1 VSRPG
6 RETNFGTTRVS
17 TTRTELMRR
26 ASMTLDMAV
35 LRPISADD
43 SVDLAVRRLSD
54 EFRDR
59 LGAQY
64 VRRIVQLARADL
76 SGVPAGAVPEL
87 VERLA
92 RHRLTHA
99 A

>member
-1 VSRPG
+1 MPDSV
-6 RETNFGTTRVS
+6 
-17 TTRTELMRR
+17 
-26 ASMTLDMAV
+26 V
-35 LRPISADD
+35 LRTLPDD

-76 SGVPAGAVPEL
+76 SGVPVGAVPEL

-92 RHRLTHA
+92 RQRLTLA

>member
-1 VSRPG
+1 MPDSV
-6 RETNFGTTRVS
+6 
-17 TTRTELMRR
+17 
-26 ASMTLDMAV
+26 V
-35 LRPISADD
+35 LRTLPDD

-64 VRRIVQLARADL
+64 VRRIVQLAREDL
-76 SGVPAGAVPEL
+76 SGVPVGAVPEL

-92 RHRLTHA
+92 RQRLTHA

>member
-1 VSRPG
+1 MPD
-6 RETNFGTTRVS
+6 T
-17 TTRTELMRR
+17 
-26 ASMTLDMAV
+26 AV
-35 LRPISADD
+35 LLALPDD
-43 SVDLAVRRLSD
+43 SIDLAVRRLSD

-59 LGAQY
+59 LGPQY

-76 SGVPAGAVPEL
+76 SGVPVGAVPEL

-92 RHRLTHA
+92 RHRLTLA

>member
-1 VSRPG
+1 MTS
-6 RETNFGTTRVS
+6 GTVCPRH
-17 TTRTELMRR
+17 L
-26 ASMTLDMAV
+26 
-35 LRPISADD
+35 PADD
-43 SVDLAVRRLSD
+43 SVDAAVHRLAV

-92 RHRLTHA
+92 RHRLQHA
-99 A
+99 

>member
-1 VSRPG
+1 MPD
-6 RETNFGTTRVS
+6 T
-17 TTRTELMRR
+17 
-26 ASMTLDMAV
+26 AV
-35 LRPISADD
+35 LLALPDD
-43 SVDLAVRRLSD
+43 SIDLAVRRLSD

-59 LGAQY
+59 LGPQY

-76 SGVPAGAVPEL
+76 SGVPIGAVPEL

-92 RHRLTHA
+92 RTRLSSA

>member
-1 VSRPG
+1 MPD
-6 RETNFGTTRVS
+6 T
-17 TTRTELMRR
+17 
-26 ASMTLDMAV
+26 AV
-35 LRPISADD
+35 LRTLPDD
-43 SVDLAVRRLSD
+43 SIDGAVRRLAD

-59 LGAQY
+59 VGPQY

-92 RHRLTHA
+92 RHRLAHA

>member
-1 VSRPG
+1 MPDSV
-6 RETNFGTTRVS
+6 
-17 TTRTELMRR
+17 
-26 ASMTLDMAV
+26 V
-35 LRPISADD
+35 LRSLSDD
-43 SVDLAVRRLSD
+43 SVDLAVSRLSD

-76 SGVPAGAVPEL
+76 SGVPLGAVPEL

-92 RHRLTHA
+92 RHRLTTA